1 MKQRLQKILSERG
14 VASRRASEKL
24 ITDGAVTVNGCV
36 ATLGE
41 SADAE
46 ADVILV
52 RGEPLPGAAKCVY
65 IMLNKP
71 RGYVTTLSDEQGRRT
86 VAELVRDCG
95 ARVYPVG
102 RLDLDSDGLLI
113 MTNDGELANRLMH
126 PSFEVR
132 KTYRAWVKPA
142 EAGVLVADAVRRL
155 REPMEVDGVTVQAK
169 NVELAAGSDVVFITI
184 GEGRNRQVRR
194 MCASVGLR
202 VERLTRVSEGA
213 LKLGDLK
220 SGRWRELS
228 ADEINLLRKGG

>member
-1 MKQRLQKILSERG
+1 M
-14 VASRRASEKL
+14 ASRRASEKL
-24 ITDGAVTVNGCV
+24 ITDGEVTVNGCV

-41 SADAE
+41 SADA
-46 ADVILV
+46 DMDIICV
-52 RGEPLPGAAKCVY
+52 RGEPLPSPTANIY

-71 RGYVTTLSDEQGRRT
+71 RGYVTTLSDERGRRT

-132 KTYRAWVKPA
+132 KKYRAWVKPN
-142 EAGVLVADAVRRL
+142 AGVELAAAAEHL
-155 REPMEVDGVTVQAK
+155 REPIELDGVSVQAK
-169 NVELAAGSDVVFITI
+169 RVELAAGSDVVFITI

-202 VERLTRVSEGA
+202 VERLTRVAEGE
-213 LKLGDLK
+213 LRLGDLK
-220 SGRWRELS
+220 SGRWRRLTE
-228 ADEINLLRKGG
+228 DEINMLRKGG